1 MPLMSTEI
9 APLAP
14 DVWCIRLNGE
24 VDSSNLA
31 RLRQA
36 FDEIFARKVY
46 KVVLNLG
53 AIKYLSSSAIGCVLG
68 GFTTAVKNGGRLVLA
83 ATPHA
88 VVEVLKLIGVANL
101 LTFAPDETS
110 AVSAFAPPIGS
121 GHKPR

>member
-1 MPLMSTEI
+1 MSTEI
-9 APLAP
+9 SPLAP
-14 DVWCIRLNGE
+14 DVWCIRLHGE
-24 VDSSNLA
+24 VDSSNLS

-53 AIKYLSSSAIGCVLG
+53 EIKYLSSSAIGCVLG

-83 ATPHA
+83 ATPHN

-101 LTFAPDETS
+101 LTFAAEEAS
-110 AVSAFAPPIGS
+110 ALAAFARPS
-121 GHKPR
+121 ENGHKPR